1 MTGFSAAA
9 AELSKTFT
17 GRLLQPADP
26 EWDEA
31 RRIHNGLVDKRPVLV
46 ARCLGSADIADAV
59 RFGREHGLEIAVR
72 GGGHNVS
79 GRATVDG
86 GIMIDLSL
94 MRGTHVD
101 RRAKRAR
108 VQGGAIWR
116 GVNRE
121 TQQFG
126 LAVTGG
132 AVSSTGVAGLTLG
145 GGLGWLMPKYGMA
158 LDNVTAVDLVTADG
172 RVVRAAA
179 DEHPDLFW
187 AVRGGGGNFGVAASF
202 EFTLHEVGPMVTG
215 GLVAHPFDKARE
227 VLRFYRDFTAAGVPE
242 DMLVLA
248 ALLTGPDGG
257 KLVGIAAG
265 HCGPL
270 EDGAR
275 AVAPIKQFGRPVLDV
290 LGPIPYSQ
298 LNMMLDDSFPKGARN
313 YWKAHFLP
321 GFEDGAIDALVDQFA
336 RVTSPMSQMVIEH
349 FHGAP
354 TRVSP
359 AETAYALRSSGYNV
373 AIISQWMNDADD
385 AAGIAWARGTY
396 DALRPFM
403 GPSRYLNYYNA
414 DDNDDAAL
422 TAAYGPNVQRLRNV
436 KAKYDPDN
444 VFHLNVNIKPA

>member
-1 MTGFSAAA
+1 MADLSGAV
-9 AELSKTFT
+9 AELSRTFS
-17 GRLLQPADP
+17 GRLLQPADA

-31 RRIHNGLVDKRPVLV
+31 RRIHNGIVDKRPAIV
-46 ARCLGSADIADAV
+46 ARCVGSADVADAV
-59 RFGREHGLEIAVR
+59 RFAREHGLEIAVR

-86 GIMIDLSL
+86 GMMIDLSL

-101 RRAKRAR
+101 RQAKRAR
-108 VQGGAIWR
+108 VHGGSRWKD
-116 GVNRE
+116 VNRE

-145 GGLGWLMPKYGMA
+145 GGLGWLMPKFGMA
-158 LDNVTAVDLVTADG
+158 LDNVTSVDLVTADG
-172 RVVRAAA
+172 QVARASA

-202 EFTLHEVGPMVTG
+202 EFTLHPVGPMVTG
-215 GLVAHPFDKARE
+215 GLVAYPFDKARD
-227 VLRFYRDFTAAGVPE
+227 VLRFYRDFTGAGVPE
-242 DMLVLA
+242 EMMVMA
-248 ALLTGPDGG
+248 AFLTGPDGG

-265 HCGPL
+265 HCGSL
-270 EDGAR
+270 EDGAK
-275 AVAPIKQFGRPVLDV
+275 AVAPIKGFGQPVLDV

-321 GFEDGAIDALVDQFA
+321 ALQDGAIDTLVERFA

-359 AETAYALRSSGYNV
+359 TDTAYALRSTGYNV
-373 AIISQWMNDADD
+373 AIISQWMQASDD
-385 AAGIAWARGTY
+385 AAGTGWAKDTY

-403 GPSRYLNYYNA
+403 GPSRYLNYYAA

-422 TAAYGPNVQRLRNV
+422 TAAYGPNVARLRSV
-436 KAKYDPDN
+436 KKKYDPDN